1 MTERGALS
9 LEEAEEAKRQALAA
23 EEQLEKVFDL
33 KQQRETA
40 IMRNQMAARQEDKEH
55 QLSNKQA
62 AEKAEVRI
70 ISR

>member
-33 KQQRETA
+33 KQQREAA

-62 AEKAEVRI
+62 AEKAEVR
-70 ISR
+70 SLAQ